1 MLLKYKSFVSFFY
14 LENLIFYIFIELQS
28 FKNNKIFAKF
38 SHVQN
43 YVENVLKSQ
52 KFCTCFDIF

>member
-28 FKNNKIFAKF
+28 FKDNKIFAKF

-43 YVENVLKSQ
+43 YVEKVFKSQ
-52 KFCTCFDIF
+52 KF